1 MFGGE
6 KRRVFS
12 AANALD
18 CALRYSGRSG
28 PVRPE
33 NIAR

>member
-6 KRRVFS
+6 KRRVF

-18 CALRYSGRSG
+18 CALRSSGKSG

-33 NIAR
+33 NVAP